1 MATVGVSTGLGSG
14 PDGPRSRLGCF
25 FIFKNPFFVSVG
37 NDRYYKPF
45 IFCIIQI
52 VSVAGT
58 DTKYRFPTDT
68 TNTFCSSVKPISM
81 SGFWF
86 DDGCIVLTEIL
97 KLFEPKPVSQS
108 V

>member
-1 MATVGVSTGLGSG
+1 MGLGLGSAV
-14 PDGPRSRLGCF
+14 F